1 MKKNNNHTKSS
12 GNVFADIGIV
22 NPEEALIKAQLA
34 CQINDLIKQKRLT
47 QKAAAQLLGVDQP
60 KISALSKGSLSGF
73 SLERL
78 FRFLSMLGQVITIK
92 VTAQKR
98 KSEKTGV
105 KVLLPKLPKNS
116 PGSKSSRHPACVC
129 APRNRR

>member
-1 MKKNNNHTKSS
+1 MKKNNNYTISS
-12 GNVFADIGIV
+12 GNVFADIGSV

-78 FRFLSMLGQVITIK
+78 FRFLSMLGQVIIIK

-105 KVLLPKLPKNS
+105 KVLLPKLSKVS

-129 APRNRR
+129 TPRNRR